1 MVYNLHNLASTIGW
15 EIVNVD
21 EGFINYEYVLKV
33 GEIESL
39 SYIVRI
45 SENPTNEYFEET
57 FNALIQVLPKKLQK
71 KLHKLTKNSNIKESL
86 EIVIFAVEEYRQK
99 TDFYKLYT
107 YGELLGIDLYK
118 EGFAFQYVLG
128 KKQKVKILSQIE
140 SRLPMELAPILGK
153 IKKLDYKIGYLKHK
167 SLSAIK

>member
-1 MVYNLHNLASTIGW
+1 MVFNLHNLASAIGW

-45 SENPTNEYFEET
+45 SENPAPEYFSET
-57 FNALIQVLPKKLQK
+57 FDALVQVLPKKLKK
-71 KLHKLTKNSNIKESL
+71 KLYKLVKNSNVKESL
-86 EIVIFAVEEYRQK
+86 EVVIFAVEEYRQK

-118 EGFAFQYVLG
+118 EGYAFQYSLS
-128 KKQKVKILSQIE
+128 KKQKTKILSRIE
-140 SRLPMELAPILGK
+140 SNLPMELAPVMGK

-167 SLSAIK
+167 SLSVIK

>member
-45 SENPTNEYFEET
+45 SENQD
-57 FNALIQVLPKKLQK
+57 L
-71 KLHKLTKNSNIKESL
+71 NIK
-86 EIVIFAVEEYRQK
+86 K
-99 TDFYKLYT
+99 MM
-107 YGELLGIDLYK
+107 
-118 EGFAFQYVLG
+118 
-128 KKQKVKILSQIE
+128 
-140 SRLPMELAPILGK
+140 RLFV
-153 IKKLDYKIGYLKHK
+153 
-167 SLSAIK
+167 